1 MGAAAEGINVN
12 FSTKIFLQHPFEP
25 AQCCISSSDPILK
38 LNEKPPC
45 TWGIS
50 SAVALLGSQ
59 SRSVSDSWLGV
70 AVGFEGRGEER
81 GNLIKSCVLQRK
93 KGL

>member
-1 MGAAAEGINVN
+1 MN
-12 FSTKIFLQHPFEP
+12 FSTKVFLHHPFEP

-38 LNEKPPC
+38 YKLKAPLYMGDQFSC
-45 TWGIS
+45 G
-50 SAVALLGSQ
+50 SAGQ
-59 SRSVSDSWLGV
+59 SRSVRDSWVGV
-70 AVGFEGRGEER
+70 GVGFEGEER